1 MGGKEWGCRG
11 RGGGSGEG
19 AAVVSILNPLPTASS
34 ATPLHKTYG
43 SHRISW
49 VGGNDGA
56 RRSRGPTW
64 GGLRGTRRCLRPP
77 SRRPRG
83 PARILRAEHV
93 FKMIFGA
100 IRPGALPH
108 GASPKVGGAAVGYT
122 PALRG
127 RAALTLLRVGLV
139 PSFVSSV
146 VCATLGDVTVRR
158 LA

>member
-1 MGGKEWGCRG
+1 MGAKEWGCRG

-34 ATPLHKTYG
+34 ATPLRKTCG
-43 SHRISW
+43 TRRISW

-64 GGLRGTRRCLRPP
+64 DGLRSTRRCLRPP

-83 PARILRAEHV
+83 LARILRAQHV
-93 FKMIFGA
+93 FKMIFSA
-100 IRPGALPH
+100 IRPVALPH

-127 RAALTLLRVGLV
+127 RAALTLLRVDLV